1 MMKGKPMIER
11 SREPLFD
18 DAPRPDAPVSGEPP
32 RRSVLEASARLSRL
46 VRLGTLGFGRPYW
59 RGTIYSASSADTSIP
74 IHRRSLP
81 FWRPPF
87 PPTSA
92 SSCARPRS

>member
-46 VRLGTLGFGRPYW
+46 VRLGTLGFGRP
-59 RGTIYSASSADTSIP
+59 
-74 IHRRSLP
+74 
-81 FWRPPF
+81 
-87 PPTSA
+87 
-92 SSCARPRS
+92 

>member
-46 VRLGTLGFGRPYW
+46 VRLGTGGRTGAAPY
-59 RGTIYSASSADTSIP
+59 T
-74 IHRRSLP
+74 
-81 FWRPPF
+81 
-87 PPTSA
+87 
-92 SSCARPRS
+92 RPRAARSA